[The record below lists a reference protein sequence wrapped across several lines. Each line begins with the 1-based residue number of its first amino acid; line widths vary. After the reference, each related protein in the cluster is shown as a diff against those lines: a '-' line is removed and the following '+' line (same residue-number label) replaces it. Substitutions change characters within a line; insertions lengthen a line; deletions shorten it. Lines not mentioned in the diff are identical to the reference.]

1 MKGCEKQLRFHRCCV
16 LMKNKTLWI
25 TQTAVLVALI
35 VVVQAFTASFGN
47 TFITGSLVNLILILG
62 VGLVGLWGGLSVA
75 LLSPIFAF
83 FFKIGPGMW
92 QLILCIAI
100 GNAVLVLVWWFILGT
115 HGYNQYPRLVGA
127 TIAGAVAKALTLY
140 LLIVKFMVPLILQLP
155 EPQATV
161 ISATFS
167 YPQLVT
173 ALLGGAMAVILMP
186 QLRRIL
192 KIKLEV

>member
-1 MKGCEKQLRFHRCCV
+1 MKGSLGFADVCAP
-16 LMKNKTLWI
+16 MKNKTLWI

-35 VVVQAFTASFGN
+35 VVIQAFTASFGN
-47 TFITGSLVNLILILG
+47 TFITGSFVNLILILG
-62 VGLVGLWGGLSVA
+62 VGLIGLWGGLSVA

-83 FFKIGPGMW
+83 FFKIGPTMW

-100 GNAVLVLVWWFILGT
+100 GNAVLVLVWWFVLGT

-127 TIAGAVAKALTLY
+127 TIAGAIAKALTLY

-155 EPQATV
+155 EPQAAV
-161 ISATFS
+161 VSATFS

-192 KIKLEV
+192 KIKLEM

>member
-1 MKGCEKQLRFHRCCV
+1 
-16 LMKNKTLWI
+16 MKNKTLWI

-83 FFKIGPGMW
+83 FFKIGPSMW

-100 GNAVLVLVWWFILGT
+100 GNAILVLVWWFVLGT
-115 HGYNQYPRLVGA
+115 HGYNQYPRLIGA

-155 EPQATV
+155 DPQATV

-167 YPQLVT
+167 YPQLIT

-192 KIKLEV
+192 KIKLAV